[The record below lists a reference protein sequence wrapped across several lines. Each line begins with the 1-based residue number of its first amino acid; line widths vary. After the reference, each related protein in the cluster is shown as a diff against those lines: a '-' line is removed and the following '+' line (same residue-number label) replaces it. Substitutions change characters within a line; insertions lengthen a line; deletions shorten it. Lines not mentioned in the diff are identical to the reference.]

1 MAVDQATKKLYN
13 ERIGQQKLQIAE
25 YEKELAA
32 YKKAMTQQQEAEAV
46 FSPWQHQPAA
56 ADRESAN
63 GNERNL

>member
-32 YKKAMTQQQEAEAV
+32 YKKAMTATR
-46 FSPWQHQPAA
+46 S
-56 ADRESAN
+56 
-63 GNERNL
+63 